1 MRHARPSALD
11 QLEDLIAAL
20 RAVDG
25 LTEKSRGVFHR
36 RGRAFLHFHEDAD
49 SFFADIRGEEAF
61 DRYEVKT
68 AAARTQFLTEVR
80 RRANS

>member
-1 MRHARPSALD
+1 MRHARPAALD

-25 LTEKSRGVFHR
+25 LTEKSRGVFYR
-36 RGRAFLHFHEDAD
+36 KGRAFLHFHEDGD
-49 SFFADIRGEEAF
+49 SFFADVRGDEAF

-68 AAARTQFLTEVR
+68 PAARTRFLAEAL
-80 RRANS
+80 RRASL